1 MVKSLLKN
9 KQIDSSIR
17 NNCAIYWASAN
28 GHYKIV
34 KLLLKDK
41 WVDPSVN
48 DNLQFNGHLEMDITK
63 LLNYY

>member
-41 WVDPSVN
+41 
-48 DNLQFNGHLEMDITK
+48 
-63 LLNYY
+63 